1 MNGFEAFF
9 LKTIEPIGF
18 FHYFSALPHLL
29 WAAISHMGSLVLI
42 ALLAYLILHVGLVK
56 MGPFW
61 MWVVALFHPRI
72 VYSESTRL
80 RVAPN
85 PFISVVVAGLNE
97 EESIA
102 NTLTS
107 ILNCGYDNL
116 EIIVVDDGSRD
127 DTVRIAHRVAGQVG
141 VRRKRQKIRVF
152 RVPYNSGRPNALNLG
167 AKMAKGEFV
176 AIIDADSQIQYGA
189 LHRWVEA
196 FTDPRIGAV
205 AGNIRVLNPEESFVT
220 RLQEVEYASMMT
232 LYTLVM
238 ARLNVLAIIPG
249 QGGMFRAKAAAA
261 VGWYDS
267 GLGDDTDLT
276 LRLLKAGWNITGC
289 AEAIVYTHVPPTWR
303 GLYRQRS
310 RWMKN
315 RVRIRASKHGD
326 MLSATFRY
334 GFFNSLR
341 ALRNLFRLQEPG
353 ILIVILIVSFVSD
366 PLIAPY
372 WLPGMMTG
380 AYLFSVIRFFLKVM
394 ISRDFVGTPAPRGYA
409 VVPFMPLYSLGL
421 RLAVNIEIFIEGLH
435 LNQYVSYVPKKIW
448 PEVPRW

>member
-9 LKTIEPIGF
+9 LNNLHPEGYSL
-18 FHYFSALPHLL
+18 YFAALPHLI
-29 WAAISHMGSLVLI
+29 WSAVTHMGPFVLV
-42 ALLAYLILHVGLVK
+42 ALAAYLLFHVGPIY

-61 MWVVALFHPRI
+61 LWIVALFHPKI
-72 VYSESTRL
+72 VYSEPGRP
-80 RVAPN
+80 RQAPN
-85 PFISVVVAGLNE
+85 PFVSVVVAGLNE

-102 NTLTS
+102 NTVTS
-107 ILNCGYDNL
+107 ILNSGYDNL

-127 DTVRIAHRVAGQVG
+127 DTVRIAQRVAGQVG
-141 VRRKRQKIRVF
+141 VRRRRQKIRVF

-176 AIIDADSQIQYGA
+176 AIIDADSQVQYGA
-189 LHRWVEA
+189 INRWVEA
-196 FTDPRIGAV
+196 FVDPRIGAV
-205 AGNIRVLNPEESFVT
+205 AGNIRVLNPEDSIVT

-249 QGGMFRAKAAAA
+249 QGGMFRAKAATA

-276 LRLLKAGWNITGC
+276 LRMLKAGWKITGC
-289 AEAIVYTHVPPTWR
+289 TEAVVYTHVPSTWR

-315 RVRIRASKHGD
+315 RVRIRASKHHD
-326 MLSATFRY
+326 MLSVTMRY
-334 GFFNSLR
+334 GFFNSVR

-353 ILIVILIVSFVSD
+353 ILIVVLIVSFVSD

-372 WLPGMMTG
+372 WLPGMLTG
-380 AYLFSVIRFFLKVM
+380 AYLFSVVRFFLKVM

-409 VVPFMPLYSLGL
+409 VVPFMPAYSLIL
-421 RLAVNIEIFIEGLH
+421 RMAVNIEIFVEGLH

-448 PEVPRW
+448 AEVPRW